1 MPARMLVSD
10 LDGTLLDSEGR
21 VSQRNRQAIVRARD
35 AGVEVVF
42 ATGRS
47 WLECRSIAQ
56 ALLGEGRIITAGGAA
71 LHDIASGRCED
82 RITISTELV
91 QHCTESLL
99 VHGHLAHLLKDASLS
114 GYDYL
119 LVGDR
124 ELDAASRWWFKI
136 HPVTT
141 RSIPVLPSD
150 PRERH
155 AHLQHVLRV
164 GTVAHKAELVGV
176 TAALLREVPEQLSI
190 KHWPALVSAGTPGGD
205 THLLEI
211 FDAAVDKWTMVQ
223 RLCSTLGIDE
233 GSVVTVGDGLNDIG
247 MLRNSRLSFAV
258 ANAMPDVASHATEH
272 APSNDADA
280 IAWVID
286 RLMRGA

>member
-1 MPARMLVSD
+1 MRMLVSD

-21 VSQRNRQAIVRARD
+21 ASERNRHAIARARD
-35 AGVEVVF
+35 AGIEVVF

-56 ALLGEGRIITAGGAA
+56 TILGEGRIITAGGAA

-82 RITISTELV
+82 RITISHDLV
-91 QHCTESLL
+91 HHCTESLL
-99 VHGHLAHLLKDASLS
+99 MHGHLAHLLKDASLS

-124 ELDAASRWWFKI
+124 ELDAASRWWFDI
-136 HPVTT
+136 HPVST
-141 RSIPVLPSD
+141 RSLAVLAAD
-150 PRERH
+150 ADERH
-155 AHLQHVLRV
+155 TQLAHVLRV
-164 GTVAHKAELVGV
+164 GTVAHKSELGEV
-176 TAALLREVPEQLSI
+176 TAALLREVPERLSI
-190 KHWPALVSAGTPGGD
+190 KHWPALVSAGKAGAD

-223 RLCSTLGIDE
+223 RLCTMLGIDE
-233 GSVVTVGDGLNDIG
+233 GMVATVGDGLNDIG

-258 ANAMPDVASHATEH
+258 ANAMPDVAVYANET

-280 IAWVID
+280 IAWVVD
-286 RLMRGA
+286 RLLREA

>member
-1 MPARMLVSD
+1 MPVQMLVSD

-21 VSQRNRQAIVRARD
+21 VSRRNSEAIARARD

-56 ALLGEGRIITAGGAA
+56 GVLGEGRIITAGGAA
-71 LHDIASGRCED
+71 LHDIATGRCED
-82 RITISTELV
+82 RITISPELV

-99 VHGHLAHLLKDASLS
+99 SHGHLAHLLKDASLS

-124 ELDAASRWWFKI
+124 ELDAASRWWFEI
-136 HPVTT
+136 HPVAT
-141 RSIPVLPSD
+141 RTLAGLPGD
-150 PRERH
+150 DVERRDC
-155 AHLQHVLRV
+155 LQYVLRV
-164 GTVAHKAELVGV
+164 GTVAHKAELGDV
-176 TAALLREVPEQLSI
+176 TAALRREVPEQLSI
-190 KHWPALVSAGTPGGD
+190 KHWPALVSAGKPGAD

-223 RLCSTLGIDE
+223 RLCCARGIDE
-233 GSVVTVGDGLNDIG
+233 GLVATVGDGLNDIG

-258 ANAMPDVASHATEH
+258 ANAMPDVASHATAH

-286 RLMRGA
+286 RLLRGA